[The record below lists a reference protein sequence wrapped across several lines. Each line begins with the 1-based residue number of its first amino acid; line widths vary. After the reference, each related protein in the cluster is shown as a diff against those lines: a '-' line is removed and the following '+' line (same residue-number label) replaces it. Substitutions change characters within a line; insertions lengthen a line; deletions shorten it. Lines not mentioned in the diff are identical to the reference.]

1 MDNLTTLI
9 IPIMNMRY
17 LYISLCLLQFLSS
30 ESCSCQCIRSFSS
43 LVKFIPKYF
52 IVFDATVNGIVFLI
66 SFSNV
71 SLLVYRNATVFSMLI
86 FCPANSLNLF
96 ISSKSFLVE
105 SLGFSIYSIISS
117 ANNDSSASSL
127 HQTCGSEGGMTNT
140 APHCLGYCGWFKVSQ
155 LICLLL
161 LSSLLFF

>member
-1 MDNLTTLI
+1 MHLESWLGLHWIWRWTCHLTKLMLAI
-9 IPIMNMRY
+9 HKLEMSFH
-17 LYISLCLLQFLSS
+17 LFVSSLVFFSATFY
-30 ESCSCQCIRSFSS
+30 SFPYGSPFAS

-96 ISSKSFLVE
+96 SSNKFFGVVFRFLHMYGHVICKQTQFYFFSYLDDFISFFYI
-105 SLGFSIYSIISS
+105 FS
-117 ANNDSSASSL
+117 
-127 HQTCGSEGGMTNT
+127 G
-140 APHCLGYCGWFKVSQ
+140 V
-155 LICLLL
+155 
-161 LSSLLFF
+161 

>member
-96 ISSKSFLVE
+96 SSNKFFGVVFRFLHMYGHVICKQTQFYFFSYLDDFISFFYI
-105 SLGFSIYSIISS
+105 FS
-117 ANNDSSASSL
+117 
-127 HQTCGSEGGMTNT
+127 G
-140 APHCLGYCGWFKVSQ
+140 V
-155 LICLLL
+155 
-161 LSSLLFF
+161 